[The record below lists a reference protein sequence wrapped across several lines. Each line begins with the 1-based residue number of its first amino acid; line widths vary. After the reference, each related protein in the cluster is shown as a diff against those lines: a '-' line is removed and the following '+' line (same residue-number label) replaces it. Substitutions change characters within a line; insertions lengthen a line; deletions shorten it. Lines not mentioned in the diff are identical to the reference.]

1 MATVRKSDYYIT
13 KIPTLDKLTNVVV
26 DNLFGSDRSS
36 RGPSVCLSG
45 TSLSAG
51 RSLTRQCLLIRD
63 LSFVTMFIHFNKD
76 DL

>member
-51 RSLTRQCLLIRD
+51 QWVGTSHASACFNQRPY
-63 LSFVTMFIHFNKD
+63 IH
-76 DL
+76 LALP